1 MTAAAIAFSE
11 KVYAELNQRNAAVQ
25 HARSRV
31 GGIAP
36 ADSFYFVLECYRAAG
51 IVPLYD
57 KNDPLEYLEQMLK
70 SMHEVKMPEAG
81 DAVSWRYPHCCG
93 IVIEWPRKI
102 VMSSNRGIVNMVPR
116 LQNHTH
122 RFFSPWA

>member
-31 GGIAP
+31 GGISP

-51 IVPLYD
+51 IVPI
-57 KNDPLEYLEQMLK
+57 NTQGHPLEHLERMLAA
-70 SMHEVKMPEAG
+70 MHEVKVPEPG

-102 VMSSNRGIVNMVPR
+102 VMASNRGIVNMVPR
-116 LQNHTH
+116 LNNFTH
-122 RFFSPWA
+122 RFFSPWQ